1 LECGLV
7 GPYSLPLRVQSGFDG
22 GIGSVVGLGR
32 GRGRGRVSLVYIG
45 IDRVLV
51 SVVDLEMP
59 MEFVG
64 TCIVV
69 VIEVVVVD
77 VVGPGIDW

>member
-1 LECGLV
+1 LL
-7 GPYSLPLRVQSGFDG
+7 LPVQSGFDG
-22 GIGSVVGLGR
+22 GTGSVVGLGR

>member
-1 LECGLV
+1 M
-7 GPYSLPLRVQSGFDG
+7 
-22 GIGSVVGLGR
+22 
-32 GRGRGRVSLVYIG
+32 YIG
-45 IDRVLV
+45 IGRVLV

-69 VIEVVVVD
+69 VVIEFVVVD
-77 VVGPGIDW
+77 VVEPGIDL